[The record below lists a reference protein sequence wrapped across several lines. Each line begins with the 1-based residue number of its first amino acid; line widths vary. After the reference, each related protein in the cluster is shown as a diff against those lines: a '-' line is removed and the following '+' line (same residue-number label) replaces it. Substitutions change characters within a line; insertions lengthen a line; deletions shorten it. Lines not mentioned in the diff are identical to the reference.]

1 MAAATPPSYRPF
13 LSQLDG
19 KYQDFPVLPLMHTTT
34 VVKLLKI
41 FFEGHLNLEECP
53 VFKRP
58 LVYFFYGRT
67 AYRLDPLE
75 RQTSQAAA
83 APVVLIFRPESV
95 PIRSVYPFD
104 TGGYPHGSQA
114 LAQGRVE
121 MGDFAMSTVK
131 DADKTVQHFWKSRKS
146 YFWFQTNDLVQ
157 PSSFPQGNIYA
168 QLYHG
173 LLALD
178 SSADDRRGT
187 VEISCEKSVE
197 VSSASLLGL
206 VIPHDLMERNEVKS
220 LEDTVK
226 VRSYPYFGG
235 RGVEYFSEIRTLV
248 GSILEELRLL

>member
-1 MAAATPPSYRPF
+1 MATATPPPFRPF
-13 LSQLDG
+13 LSQLNG
-19 KYQDFPVLPLMHTTT
+19 AYLNLPALPLMHTTFS
-34 VVKLLKI
+34 VRLLKI
-41 FFEGHLNLEECP
+41 FFEGQLHLEDCP

-67 AYRLDPLE
+67 AYRLDPLD
-75 RQTSQAAA
+75 RQTAQSAV
-83 APVVLIFRPESV
+83 APAVLIFRPEAV

-104 TGGYPHGSQA
+104 TGGYPHGLPA
-114 LAQGRVE
+114 LAKGTVD
-121 MGDFAMSTVK
+121 MGDFAMSTVE

-146 YFWFQTNDLVQ
+146 YFWFQTDDLVDA
-157 PSSFPQGNIYA
+157 SSFAHGNLYA

-187 VEISCEKSVE
+187 VEISSEQSVA
-197 VSSASLLGL
+197 VSSKSLLGL
-206 VIPHDLMERNEVKS
+206 VIPHDLMELGEVKS
-220 LEDTVK
+220 LSETVK

-235 RGVEYFSEIRTLV
+235 RGVEYFSEIRKLV